1 MAADCFTEVTG
12 YDETPRRVKLSTGRG
27 HTVTARYAVIATGY
41 EVERLLPDQP
51 FTLNSSFALVSE
63 PIPTL
68 DTTYP
73 DGLLFWDHD
82 DPYLYGRTT
91 DDGRLLIG
99 RHYPP
104 SRSRRAT

>member
-1 MAADCFTEVTG
+1 M
-12 YDETPRRVKLSTGRG
+12 
-27 HTVTARYAVIATGY
+27 Y

-51 FTLNSSFALVSE
+51 FTLNSSFALVTE

-68 DTTYP
+68 DSTYP

-99 RHYPP
+99 GKDESYRDPL
-104 SRSRRAT
+104 RRRRALPNQDSQPRRGGAQAVPWCG